1 MLKYYYRPSES
12 AIADTLINIK
22 GNADTI
28 RIVVQAESRDEAL
41 EFAKVIIN
49 MQNWELDHSE
59 E

>member
-1 MLKYYYRPSES
+1 LLKYYYRPTES
-12 AIADTLINIK
+12 AIADTLIKIK

>member
-1 MLKYYYRPSES
+1 MLKYYYRPSE
-12 AIADTLINIK
+12 AILDDTLIKIK

-41 EFAKVIIN
+41 EFAKGIIN
-49 MQNWELDHSE
+49 MANWELDHSE